1 MLARCH
7 RVKWDEVDVTE
18 HAFAKLYKR
27 LDMLVIIVNPLDRS
41 ILERWSPSGNLSV
54 MPYRLFQTVDRY
66 IRNTRHEG
74 ITCVLDCRM

>member
-7 RVKWDEVDVTE
+7 RIEWDEVDVTE

-41 ILERWSPSGNLSV
+41 ILER
-54 MPYRLFQTVDRY
+54 
-66 IRNTRHEG
+66 
-74 ITCVLDCRM
+74 